1 MTLTIANDCSQIE
14 VTSTLITNYVAALPS
29 PDHTL
34 TLELKSY
41 QGNVEG
47 GEVISLTLDGDSL
60 DTDNNKYV
68 ITPSDLSAI
77 TTIPDMVL
85 SLKLTKTVTA
95 TGAKEIEYSCAY
107 LDCETKCKL
116 PKHYSKHPQSM
127 AYAYHLILSNNDG
140 QCSNCTCSEHGLL
153 FVTLTKLLN
162 ETIKDEDCGC

>member
-14 VTSTLITNYVAALPS
+14 VISTLINDYVAALPS

-68 ITPSDLSAI
+68 ITPSDLSM
-77 TTIPDMVL
+77 TSTISDMVL
-85 SLKLTKTVTA
+85 SAKL
-95 TGAKEIEYSCAY
+95 I
-107 LDCETKCKL
+107 
-116 PKHYSKHPQSM
+116 
-127 AYAYHLILSNNDG
+127 I
-140 QCSNCTCSEHGLL
+140 
-153 FVTLTKLLN
+153 
-162 ETIKDEDCGC
+162 